1 MNSKTRGN
9 TARKIKENLRITGM
23 YAFLVVICVVIIYP
37 ILWIVFSSFNPS
49 QSMFSSTLI
58 PKEMSLSNYVWLFT
72 SPRDGQNGQG
82 NGQGSGGA
90 GSLADKLNKIAQ
102 SINKQGKDTS
112 NGTHESVA
120 NPNKAKNAG
129 AQSKVSASASQG
141 GSGNG
146 AGGSG
151 ARHAGR
157 A

>member
-72 SPRDGQNGQG
+72 SPDSDYLLWFRN
-82 NGQGSGGA
+82 
-90 GSLADKLNKIAQ
+90 SLKISVIVMVLQVTLVSFTAYAY
-102 SINKQGKDTS
+102 SRFSFRGLSLKGKCLS
-112 NGTHESVA
+112 ESRR
-120 NPNKAKNAG
+120 NTPF
-129 AQSKVSASASQG
+129 SM
-141 GSGNG
+141 
-146 AGGSG
+146 
-151 ARHAGR
+151 
-157 A
+157 

>member
-72 SPRDGQNGQG
+72 SPDSDYLLWFRN
-82 NGQGSGGA
+82 
-90 GSLADKLNKIAQ
+90 SLKI
-102 SINKQGKDTS
+102 
-112 NGTHESVA
+112 SVIVMVL
-120 NPNKAKNAG
+120 
-129 AQSKVSASASQG
+129 QVTLVSFTAYALSLIHILVCLQCNLLHSFLERPYIRCPD
-141 GSGNG
+141 S
-146 AGGSG
+146 
-151 ARHAGR
+151 
-157 A
+157 